1 MKIDLKRRAKV
12 IPAREVFAELREQP
26 GFQDAYDALED
37 EFAMLE
43 QLIKVRARAKLT
55 QAEIAERM
63 KTTQSAIARLE
74 SGAHRA
80 SLSSLRRYAE
90 ATGHRLRISFEPL
103 PAKRKRA
110 AAAAE

>member
-1 MKIDLKRRAKV
+1 MESAAKRRAKI
-12 IPAREVFAELREQP
+12 IPAKQVFAELREQP
-26 GFQDAYDALED
+26 GYQEAYDALED

-43 QLIKVRARAKLT
+43 ELMKVRARAKLT

-63 KTTQSAIARLE
+63 KTTQSAVARLE

-103 PAKRKRA
+103 SKPAIRPST
-110 AAAAE
+110 AAE